1 MISIKN
7 VNKLHL
13 ERLVSSNLYL
23 SLDDNDSFH
32 EVQIVNVDITLT
44 VQTR

>member
-7 VNKLHL
+7 VNKFHL

>member
-1 MISIKN
+1 MISITN

>member
-1 MISIKN
+1 MISIEN
-7 VNKLHL
+7 VNILHL

>member
-23 SLDDNDSFH
+23 SLDDIDSFH

>member
-44 VQTR
+44 VQTC